1 MNYFCVIFFMAMDK
15 FKLSGL
21 KGKNSSLYFCMYLS
35 MKYIFLLTFFLTF
48 MTVDRKYL
56 HQRLKKEN
64 CQLTFQAFTES
75 LY

>member
-15 FKLSGL
+15 FKLNGL

-48 MTVDRKYL
+48 ITVNIFIKD
-56 HQRLKKEN
+56 
-64 CQLTFQAFTES
+64 
-75 LY
+75 

>member
-1 MNYFCVIFFMAMDK
+1 MDK

-21 KGKNSSLYFCMYLS
+21 KGKNSSVHFWLAVGSIYQWNTFSCLH
-35 MKYIFLLTFFLTF
+35 FFLAF
-48 MTVDRKYL
+48 MTVNRKYL

-75 LY
+75 LYWPLCDL